1 MNSDINIRN
10 SKSLNIKDKNR
21 QKLFFYIKFYLNT
34 IKIQRTFRKFKV
46 KPIRNIINEN
56 DLPKNV
62 N

>member
-34 IKIQRTFRKFKV
+34 IKIQRAFRKFKV
-46 KPIRNIINEN
+46 KAIRNIINEN